1 MTKVEEGTGEEVR
14 SFPPVPK
21 GGESMMKVRFY
32 GIERKTVS
40 KDVEKRIVEAI
51 KDILE
56 DLEYHF
62 NVIALLEEIKYT
74 FMGKEVL
81 FDIEEEYDY
90 DVEKEMVKIHI
101 FDKKNGKFLMTLSFI
116 ITSECVS
123 CE

>member
-1 MTKVEEGTGEEVR
+1 
-14 SFPPVPK
+14 
-21 GGESMMKVRFY
+21 MMKVRFY